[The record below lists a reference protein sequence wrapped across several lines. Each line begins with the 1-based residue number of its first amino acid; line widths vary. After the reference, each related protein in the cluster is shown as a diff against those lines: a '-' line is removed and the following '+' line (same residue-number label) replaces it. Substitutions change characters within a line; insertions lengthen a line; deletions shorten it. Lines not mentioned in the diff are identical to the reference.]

1 ECESNFAYIDEVRI
15 HRGLKT
21 VAEIK
26 LNAVLDTEIQNEY
39 MREFFGEGQLFYFYK
54 RKNLSSI
61 PNGSPGN
68 VTISMEKD
76 KYIPPIPQKELD
88 R

>member
-1 ECESNFAYIDEVRI
+1 DEVRI

-21 VAEIK
+21 VAEVK

-39 MREFFGEGQLFYFYK
+39 MREFFGQGQLFYFYK
-54 RKNLSSI
+54 RKNLPSI
-61 PNGSPGN
+61 QNGSPGS
-68 VTISMEKD
+68 VSVSMEKNT
-76 KYIPPIPQKELD
+76 YIPPIPQKELD